1 MYINSVLENAP
12 FCHAIYVLRA
22 EYIMLE
28 SSLSLYIQE
37 KTVTNA
43 NTIAS
48 QLHDFATN
56 YYKSKYPEGKIL
68 PVIGAVF
75 LADFGLTYPITEASE
90 KFVNKISSALEGGL
104 NADEIALQIEELCK
118 KEIDL
123 MYKKVCQY

>member
-1 MYINSVLENAP
+1 MYINALRENAP
-12 FCHAIYVLRA
+12 FCHAIYFLRV

-37 KTVTNA
+37 KTVANA
-43 NTIAS
+43 NAVAS

-56 YYKSKYPEGKIL
+56 YYKSKYPEGKII

-75 LADFGLTYPITEASE
+75 LADFGLTYPITEATE
-90 KFVNKISSALEGGL
+90 KFVNKISLALEGGL
-104 NADEIALQIEELCK
+104 NADEIALQMEELCK

-123 MYKKVCQY
+123 MYRKVSQY